1 MVKKVD
7 GRTGYRSFT
16 VVKVGK
22 HGSCKTKG
30 KGGRLINKTPS
41 GAAKKAFNEYCRTK
55 RIKGVCALIITLKE
69 TTQGSSGKVFTY
81 KLNRIK
87 LQKPIIRLE
96 GTNNEF
102 VIEYESKIKS
112 ITTPEPCRNP
122 GQSKGIRLKRTS
134 RKNRMKA
141 NNVRRMVSKRR

>member
-87 LQKPIIRLE
+87 LPKPIIRLE
-96 GTNNEF
+96 GTN
-102 VIEYESKIKS
+102 KQRK
-112 ITTPEPCRNP
+112 RN
-122 GQSKGIRLKRTS
+122 ICL
-134 RKNRMKA
+134 
-141 NNVRRMVSKRR
+141 